1 MAQQRNFWIPVA
13 CGAIILTIGIG
24 ARQSFGIFQKPIA
37 ADLNV
42 GRELW
47 SFGNALALL
56 LMGVFSPFVGN
67 LADRFGTA
75 RTVGAGGALYVAG
88 MLMIAMATEG
98 VMLTVGNA
106 LAGIGMA
113 AAGFGPILGAIG
125 RQTPVEWRS
134 SALGIA
140 TAGGS
145 FGQFAIVP
153 FASILQNRLD
163 NWHST
168 MFVLAAVSVMMVPL
182 ALGLREH
189 RAAASK
195 AAGAVRPQSTK
206 DALQEAFRTQG
217 FWLLTIG
224 FFVCGFHVTFIG
236 LHLPSYISDN
246 SVGLSFFGRPISAI
260 ELGGWAIGLV
270 GLFNIVGSL
279 LWGWLGGHH
288 PRKDMLALLYALRAL
303 AFVLFLALPLSW
315 ISVLLFAA
323 SLGIPLARNRSAD
336 QWIGRLHVRP
346 GAHVDAMGN
355 RLLQPS
361 IRELPGRLGSRAPLR
376 RSGQLRLD
384 MVDIGRARRV
394 RGADPLA
401 YPRAAGRAA
410 HTCSGAVMNGVSAD
424 GPGRTNGPTALHAVD
439 AQAMRTAEALPRT
452 VPRWFIW
459 AAGAVAVAVALAVFL
474 LWGIY
479 GATFIFDLIAA
490 YCG

>member
-1 MAQQRNFWIPVA
+1 MAQQRNFWIPVV
-13 CGAIILTIGIG
+13 CGAVILTIGIG

-47 SFGNALALL
+47 SFGNALSML
-56 LMGVFSPFVGN
+56 LMGVFAPFAGN

-88 MLMIAMATEG
+88 MLMMATAAEG

-106 LAGIGMA
+106 LSGIGMA

-125 RQTPVEWRS
+125 RQTPAASRS
-134 SALGIA
+134 SALGVA

-153 FASILQNRLD
+153 FASILQNSFD

-182 ALGLREH
+182 ALGLREQ
-189 RAAASK
+189 RAAPSK
-195 AAGAVRPQSTK
+195 TAPPVQSAR
-206 DALQEAFRTQG
+206 DALQEAFCTQG
-217 FWLLTIG
+217 FLLLTVG

-236 LHLPSYISDN
+236 LHLPAYISDN
-246 SVGLSFFGRPISAI
+246 SVGMSFFGRPISAM

-270 GLFNIVGSL
+270 GLFNIAGAL

-288 PRKDMLALLYALRAL
+288 LRKDMLALLYALRAL

-323 SLGIPLARNRSAD
+323 ALGFL
-336 QWIGRLHVRP
+336 W
-346 GAHVDAMGN
+346 
-355 RLLQPS
+355 
-361 IRELPGRLGSRAPLR
+361 LG
-376 RSGQLRLD
+376 
-384 MVDIGRARRV
+384 
-394 RGADPLA
+394 
-401 YPRAAGRAA
+401 
-410 HTCSGAVMNGVSAD
+410 
-424 GPGRTNGPTALHAVD
+424 
-439 AQAMRTAEALPRT
+439 T
-452 VPRWFIW
+452 VPLTSGLVGYMF
-459 AAGAVAVAVALAVFL
+459 GPVHVSM
-474 LWGIY
+474 LWGIVFFSHQLGSFLGGW
-479 GATFIFDLIAA
+479 GAGRLYDIQGNYDAMWWISVGLGVFAALIHWFIREQPVERLKLAA
-490 YCG
+490 VPA

>member
-1 MAQQRNFWIPVA
+1 MAHQRNFWVPVI

-47 SFGNALALL
+47 SFSNALALL
-56 LMGVFSPFVGN
+56 LMGVFAPFAGN

-75 RTVGAGGALYVAG
+75 RTVGAGGAVYVTG
-88 MLMIAMATEG
+88 MLMIAMAGEG

-182 ALGLREH
+182 AVGLREN
-189 RAAASK
+189 RAALSK
-195 AAGAVRPQSTK
+195 AAGARRPQSSK

-288 PRKDMLALLYALRAL
+288 LRKDMLALLYALRAL

-323 SLGIPLARNRSAD
+323 SLGFL
-336 QWIGRLHVRP
+336 W
-346 GAHVDAMGN
+346 
-355 RLLQPS
+355 
-361 IRELPGRLGSRAPLR
+361 LG
-376 RSGQLRLD
+376 
-384 MVDIGRARRV
+384 
-394 RGADPLA
+394 
-401 YPRAAGRAA
+401 
-410 HTCSGAVMNGVSAD
+410 
-424 GPGRTNGPTALHAVD
+424 
-439 AQAMRTAEALPRT
+439 T
-452 VPRWFIW
+452 VPLTSGLVGYMF
-459 AAGAVAVAVALAVFL
+459 GPVHMSM
-474 LWGIY
+474 LWGIVFLSHQFGSFLGGW
-479 GATFIFDLIAA
+479 GAGRLYDVQGNYDLIWWISVGLGVFAA
-490 YCG
+490 LIHWLIREQPVERLTLVAVRS

>member
-1 MAQQRNFWIPVA
+1 MAQQRNFWTPVI

-47 SFGNALALL
+47 SFSNALALL
-56 LMGVFSPFVGN
+56 LMGVFAPFAGN

-75 RTVGAGGALYVAG
+75 RTVGAGSALYVVG

-98 VMLTVGNA
+98 IMLTVGNA

-113 AAGFGPILGAIG
+113 AAGFGPILGAIA
-125 RQTPVEWRS
+125 RQTPVQWRS

-182 ALGLREH
+182 AFGLREN
-189 RAAASK
+189 RAAPSN
-195 AAGAVRPQSTK
+195 AAGARRPQSSK

-236 LHLPSYISDN
+236 LHLPSYVSDN

-279 LWGWLGGHH
+279 LWGWLGGRHL
-288 PRKDMLALLYALRAL
+288 RKDLLALLYALRAL

-315 ISVLLFAA
+315 LSVLLFAA
-323 SLGIPLARNRSAD
+323 SLGFL
-336 QWIGRLHVRP
+336 W
-346 GAHVDAMGN
+346 
-355 RLLQPS
+355 
-361 IRELPGRLGSRAPLR
+361 LG
-376 RSGQLRLD
+376 
-384 MVDIGRARRV
+384 
-394 RGADPLA
+394 
-401 YPRAAGRAA
+401 
-410 HTCSGAVMNGVSAD
+410 
-424 GPGRTNGPTALHAVD
+424 
-439 AQAMRTAEALPRT
+439 T
-452 VPRWFIW
+452 VPLTSGLVGYMF
-459 AAGAVAVAVALAVFL
+459 GPVHMSM
-474 LWGIY
+474 LWGIVFFSHQFGSFLGGW
-479 GATFIFDLIAA
+479 GAGRLYDVRGNYDLIWWISVGLGVFAA
-490 YCG
+490 LIHWFIREQPVERLTLVAVRS

>member
-1 MAQQRNFWIPVA
+1 MAHQRNFWIPVI

-47 SFGNALALL
+47 SFSNALALL
-56 LMGVFSPFVGN
+56 LMGAFAPFAGN

-113 AAGFGPILGAIG
+113 AAGFGAILGAIG

-134 SALGIA
+134 TALGIA

-153 FASILQNRLD
+153 FASILQNHLD

-168 MFVLAAVSVMMVPL
+168 MFVLAAVSVTMVPL
-182 ALGLREH
+182 AFGLREN
-189 RAAASK
+189 RAAPPK
-195 AAGAVRPQSTK
+195 AAGAVRPQSTR
-206 DALQEAFRTQG
+206 DALQEAFHTQG

-288 PRKDMLALLYALRAL
+288 LRKDMLALLYALRAL

-323 SLGIPLARNRSAD
+323 SLGFL
-336 QWIGRLHVRP
+336 W
-346 GAHVDAMGN
+346 
-355 RLLQPS
+355 
-361 IRELPGRLGSRAPLR
+361 LG
-376 RSGQLRLD
+376 
-384 MVDIGRARRV
+384 
-394 RGADPLA
+394 
-401 YPRAAGRAA
+401 
-410 HTCSGAVMNGVSAD
+410 
-424 GPGRTNGPTALHAVD
+424 
-439 AQAMRTAEALPRT
+439 T
-452 VPRWFIW
+452 VPLTSGLVGNMF
-459 AAGAVAVAVALAVFL
+459 GPVHMSM
-474 LWGIY
+474 LWGIVFFSHQFGSFLGGW
-479 GATFIFDLIAA
+479 GAGHLYDIQGNYDLIWWICVGLGVFAA
-490 YCG
+490 LIHWFIREQPVERLTLVAVWS

>member
-1 MAQQRNFWIPVA
+1 MAHQRNFWIPVI

-47 SFGNALALL
+47 SFSNALALL
-56 LMGVFSPFVGN
+56 LMGVFAPFAGN

-88 MLMIAMATEG
+88 MLMIAMAAEG

-182 ALGLREH
+182 AVGLRENH
-189 RAAASK
+189 AAPSK
-195 AAGAVRPQSTK
+195 AAGARRPQSSK
-206 DALQEAFRTQG
+206 DALQEAFHTQG

-288 PRKDMLALLYALRAL
+288 LRKDMLALLYALRAL

-323 SLGIPLARNRSAD
+323 SLGFL
-336 QWIGRLHVRP
+336 W
-346 GAHVDAMGN
+346 
-355 RLLQPS
+355 
-361 IRELPGRLGSRAPLR
+361 LG
-376 RSGQLRLD
+376 
-384 MVDIGRARRV
+384 
-394 RGADPLA
+394 
-401 YPRAAGRAA
+401 
-410 HTCSGAVMNGVSAD
+410 
-424 GPGRTNGPTALHAVD
+424 
-439 AQAMRTAEALPRT
+439 T
-452 VPRWFIW
+452 VPLTSGLVGYMF
-459 AAGAVAVAVALAVFL
+459 GPVHMSM
-474 LWGIY
+474 LWGIVFLSHQFGSFLGGW
-479 GATFIFDLIAA
+479 GAGRLYDVQGNYDLIWWISVGLGVFAA
-490 YCG
+490 LIHWFIREQPVERLTLVAVRS

>member
-1 MAQQRNFWIPVA
+1 MAQEQRSFWIPVI
-13 CGAIILTIGIG
+13 CGGMILTIGIG

-56 LMGVFSPFVGN
+56 LMGAFSPFVGN

-88 MLMIAMATEG
+88 MLTIAMATEG
-98 VMLTVGNA
+98 LMLTAGNA

-113 AAGFGPILGAIG
+113 AAGFGPIFGAIG
-125 RQTPVEWRS
+125 RMTPVEWRS
-134 SALGIA
+134 AALGIA

-153 FASILQNRLD
+153 LASILQNRLD

-182 ALGLREH
+182 AFGLREN
-189 RAAASK
+189 RAAPSSRTAAAAS
-195 AAGAVRPQSTK
+195 RQSTGN
-206 DALQEAFRTQG
+206 ALREAFHTQG

-246 SVGLSFFGRPISAI
+246 SVGMSFFGRPISAI

-270 GLFNIVGSL
+270 GLFNIFGAL

-288 PRKDMLALLYALRAL
+288 LRKDMLALLYALRAL

-315 ISVLLFAA
+315 ISVLMFAA
-323 SLGIPLARNRSAD
+323 SLGFL
-336 QWIGRLHVRP
+336 W
-346 GAHVDAMGN
+346 
-355 RLLQPS
+355 
-361 IRELPGRLGSRAPLR
+361 LG
-376 RSGQLRLD
+376 
-384 MVDIGRARRV
+384 
-394 RGADPLA
+394 
-401 YPRAAGRAA
+401 
-410 HTCSGAVMNGVSAD
+410 
-424 GPGRTNGPTALHAVD
+424 
-439 AQAMRTAEALPRT
+439 T
-452 VPRWFIW
+452 VPLTSGLVGYMF
-459 AAGAVAVAVALAVFL
+459 GPVHMSM
-474 LWGIY
+474 LWGIVFFSHQLGSFLGGW
-479 GATFIFDLIAA
+479 GAGRLYDIQGSYQLMWWISVGLGVFAALIHWFIREQPVERLTLAA
-490 YCG
+490 ARS

>member
-1 MAQQRNFWIPVA
+1 MAQQRNFWIPVI

-47 SFGNALALL
+47 SFSNALALL
-56 LMGVFSPFVGN
+56 LMGVFAPFAGN

-75 RTVGAGGALYVAG
+75 RTVGAGGALYVTG
-88 MLMIAMATEG
+88 MLMIAMAGEG

-182 ALGLREH
+182 AVGLREN
-189 RAAASK
+189 RAAPSK
-195 AAGAVRPQSTK
+195 AAGARRPQSSK

-288 PRKDMLALLYALRAL
+288 LRKDMLALLYALRAL

-323 SLGIPLARNRSAD
+323 SLGFL
-336 QWIGRLHVRP
+336 W
-346 GAHVDAMGN
+346 
-355 RLLQPS
+355 
-361 IRELPGRLGSRAPLR
+361 LG
-376 RSGQLRLD
+376 
-384 MVDIGRARRV
+384 
-394 RGADPLA
+394 
-401 YPRAAGRAA
+401 
-410 HTCSGAVMNGVSAD
+410 
-424 GPGRTNGPTALHAVD
+424 
-439 AQAMRTAEALPRT
+439 T
-452 VPRWFIW
+452 VPLTSGLVGYMF
-459 AAGAVAVAVALAVFL
+459 GPVHMSM
-474 LWGIY
+474 LWGIVFFSHQFGSFLGGW
-479 GATFIFDLIAA
+479 GAGRLYDIQGNYDLIWWICVGLGVFAA
-490 YCG
+490 LIHWFIREQPVERLTLVAVRS

>member
-1 MAQQRNFWIPVA
+1 MAHQRNFWIPVI

-37 ADLNV
+37 ADLDV

-47 SFGNALALL
+47 SFSNALALL
-56 LMGVFSPFVGN
+56 LMGVFAPFAGN

-75 RTVGAGGALYVAG
+75 RTVGAGSALYVAG

-125 RQTPVEWRS
+125 RQAPVEWRS

-182 ALGLREH
+182 AFGLREN
-189 RAAASK
+189 RAAPSK
-195 AAGAVRPQSTK
+195 AAGAHRPQSSK

-288 PRKDMLALLYALRAL
+288 LRKDMLALLYALRAL

-323 SLGIPLARNRSAD
+323 SLGFL
-336 QWIGRLHVRP
+336 W
-346 GAHVDAMGN
+346 
-355 RLLQPS
+355 
-361 IRELPGRLGSRAPLR
+361 LG
-376 RSGQLRLD
+376 
-384 MVDIGRARRV
+384 
-394 RGADPLA
+394 
-401 YPRAAGRAA
+401 
-410 HTCSGAVMNGVSAD
+410 
-424 GPGRTNGPTALHAVD
+424 
-439 AQAMRTAEALPRT
+439 T
-452 VPRWFIW
+452 VPLTSGLVGYMF
-459 AAGAVAVAVALAVFL
+459 GPVHMSM
-474 LWGIY
+474 LWGIVFFRHQFGSFLGGW
-479 GATFIFDLIAA
+479 GAGRLYDIQGNYDLIWWICVGLGVFAA
-490 YCG
+490 LIHWFIREQPVERLTLVAVRS

>member
-1 MAQQRNFWIPVA
+1 MAHQRNFWIPVI

-24 ARQSFGIFQKPIA
+24 SRQSFGIFQKPIA

-47 SFGNALALL
+47 SFSNALALL
-56 LMGVFSPFVGN
+56 LMGVFAPFAGN

-182 ALGLREH
+182 AFGLRED
-189 RAAASK
+189 RAATSK
-195 AAGAVRPQSTK
+195 AAGALRPQSTR

-288 PRKDMLALLYALRAL
+288 LRKDMLALLYALRAL

-323 SLGIPLARNRSAD
+323 SLGFL
-336 QWIGRLHVRP
+336 W
-346 GAHVDAMGN
+346 
-355 RLLQPS
+355 
-361 IRELPGRLGSRAPLR
+361 LG
-376 RSGQLRLD
+376 
-384 MVDIGRARRV
+384 
-394 RGADPLA
+394 
-401 YPRAAGRAA
+401 
-410 HTCSGAVMNGVSAD
+410 
-424 GPGRTNGPTALHAVD
+424 
-439 AQAMRTAEALPRT
+439 T
-452 VPRWFIW
+452 VPLTSGLVGYMF
-459 AAGAVAVAVALAVFL
+459 GPVHMSM
-474 LWGIY
+474 LWGIVFFSHQFGSFLGGW
-479 GATFIFDLIAA
+479 GAGRLYDIQGNYDLIWWICVGLGVFAA
-490 YCG
+490 LIHWFIREQPVERLTLVAVRS